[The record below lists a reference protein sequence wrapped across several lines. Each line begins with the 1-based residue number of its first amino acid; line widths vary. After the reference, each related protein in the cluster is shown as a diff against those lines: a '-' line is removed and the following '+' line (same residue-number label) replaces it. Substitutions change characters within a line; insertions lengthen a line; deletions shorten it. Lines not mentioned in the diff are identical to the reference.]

1 MGNNHTIDFQ
11 AEQITSLLDANAS
24 SKTSLLKSILGVIAM
39 LTGTIIV
46 NNKPLSTWTRK
57 ELAQFIDYISPAHN
71 EIFPDSVE
79 QALRVGENSPAQLVW
94 CTLTTSYKNSFKLLS
109 HISYQTAKVSKLY
122 RGNTSTPIFGL
133 TTTN

>member
-46 NNKPLSTWTRK
+46 NNKPLLPWTRK
-57 ELAQFIDYISPAHN
+57 ELA
-71 EIFPDSVE
+71 
-79 QALRVGENSPAQLVW
+79 
-94 CTLTTSYKNSFKLLS
+94 
-109 HISYQTAKVSKLY
+109 
-122 RGNTSTPIFGL
+122 
-133 TTTN
+133 